1 VVADISN
8 ELIYEVLKNLQ
19 MRMGNVESVNIELAH
34 GQNALR
40 GHQAS
45 IQTDT
50 NNIYS
55 ILTRIDQRFDRI
67 ERRLELR
74 ELAEAQKG
82 FDPNA

>member
-1 VVADISN
+1 MAEVAI
-8 ELIYEVLKNLQ
+8 ERVCEIARNLQ
-19 MRMGNVESVNIELAH
+19 TRMGNVEAVNVELAH

-50 NNIYS
+50 NNICS
-55 ILTRIDQRFDRI
+55 ILTRIDQRLDRI

-82 FDPNA
+82 FDPNS

>member
-1 VVADISN
+1 MTGVTTD
-8 ELIYEVLKNLQ
+8 LIYEVLKNLQ
-19 MRMGNVESVNIELAH
+19 TGMANVESVSVELAQ

-50 NNIYS
+50 ANIYS
-55 ILTRIDQRFDRI
+55 ILTRIDQRLDRI

-82 FDPNA
+82 FDPKS

>member
-1 VVADISN
+1 MAEVTN
-8 ELIYEVLKNLQ
+8 ELLYEGLENLQ
-19 MRMGNVESVNIELAH
+19 TRLSNVESMIVELSH

-50 NNIYS
+50 TNIYA
-55 ILTRIDQRFDRI
+55 ILSRQDQRLDRI

-74 ELAEAQKG
+74 ELAEPQRP
-82 FDPNA
+82 FDPAP